1 MSVMEFRGPV
11 HFRGARYDFLGTLR
25 AGWQAM
31 LAHREER
38 RTIVK
43 LSRLPVHV
51 IRDMGFDPES
61 VYAALDGSWDE
72 VDPARPYRNHLPRN
86 GRV

>member
-1 MSVMEFRGPV
+1 MSVIELRAHVPARAV
-11 HFRGARYDFLGTLR
+11 RYDFLATLR
-25 AGWQAM
+25 AGWRAM

-61 VYAALDGSWDE
+61 VYEALDGSWDE
-72 VDPARPYRNHLPRN
+72 VDPANPYRDHLPRT

>member
-1 MSVMEFRGPV
+1 MSVIELRTHVPV
-11 HFRGARYDFLGTLR
+11 RAVRYDFLATLR
-25 AGWQAM
+25 AGWRAM
-31 LAHREER
+31 LVHREER

-43 LSRLPVHV
+43 LSRLPMHV

-61 VYAALDGSWDE
+61 VYEALDGSWDE
-72 VDPARPYRNHLPRN
+72 VDPANPYRDHLPRT